1 MPFPREWTD
10 ARELVEAETKQQE
23 RRLHSLEKSHEEL
36 KRELMKA
43 TSDQTLALE
52 RAIGRVQLTL
62 VRVSVFQTISYVL
75 IVLVLKHLLKVL

>member
-1 MPFPREWTD
+1 MPFSKEWAD
-10 ARELVEAETKQQE
+10 AREAVEEEQKRHE
-23 RRLHSLEKSHEEL
+23 RRLHTLERNQEEL